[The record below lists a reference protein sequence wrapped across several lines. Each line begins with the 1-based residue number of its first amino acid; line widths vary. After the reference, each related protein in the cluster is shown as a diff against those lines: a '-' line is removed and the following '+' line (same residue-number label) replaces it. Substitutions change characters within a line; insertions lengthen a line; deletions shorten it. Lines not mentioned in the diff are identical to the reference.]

1 MLFKEGCE
9 IICVELVAPVRKLP
23 VLIVENLNELFADR
37 PL

>member
-1 MLFKEGCE
+1 MLFKEGYE

-23 VLIVENLNELFADR
+23 VLIVENLYELFPDR